1 MANLSNINNHF
12 IVDTSGK
19 GVFGDVASFSSSGQH
34 GPLNVFKSGAAAAI
48 CIDSSGGSGRMYQLR
63 SETNG
68 AFVIYD
74 NPSCDHRMEISSGG
88 EVTFSGNVKVTG
100 AFKDSSGDAGTSG
113 QILSSTATG
122 SNWIDNDTGDVSGSG
137 TTNAVA
143 KFTGAK
149 VIGDGPITFSSND
162 STFAG
167 KILVGVG
174 TTAAASI
181 NAFSTTVST
190 GLHSA
195 LRIISQP
202 SASNYWDIGAT
213 NGASTIL
220 NFYHNANT
228 TPKITF
234 THLGG
239 ATFAGT
245 ISAVGASTFTLNDG
259 IFIKAVNGT
268 NNVAATNVWGYGLY
282 EGASK
287 LGEISLVRDGS
298 NSQMYIGTTG
308 ANQVLRIGSANKVTA
323 LTIDASQNVGIGTDS
338 PDGKLE
344 VAGGTTLGLRITNA
358 GDSSAYD
365 QTRIT
370 YSGYNSGSP
379 EMVFMPLTT
388 PGSGVLNTFFR
399 FRNTNGSST
408 TSNNVANVSIDGEL
422 GIGTDSPVQP
432 LHVNGQVLF
441 RTTTADG
448 GKNRFQLIPGGSSDA
463 ANLYLYYGNSGD
475 GTLSV
480 RINAQGDSYFN
491 GGNVG
496 IGVTSPDAKLDVQ
509 SSGSW
514 GQYGRGSSGDINVE
528 NTNTSVTE
536 GGWISIAGYMGN
548 TANSGFYHMAG
559 ITAKKSTTAG
569 DGNYGGDLSF
579 WTTSG
584 GANGE
589 ANSGMYQ
596 RMTIDSSGDVGIGT
610 TSPSEKLQIVGN
622 TYISGV
628 GNQLLFDTTGALG
641 SNKIKTIND
650 YETVIATDRGSAGF
664 AVIGNSNIRLGFG
677 TNYTNAETDLYINT
691 SGNVGIG
698 ETSPNGKLHIKDGL
712 TCSIDIENTSNTGLG
727 EIAFND
733 PDADDRGAL
742 QYSHNLDA
750 MIFKTDATEQVRIL
764 PTGSFCIGGTAI
776 QAVNAVTF
784 DAGSNGFTITN
795 NTTSGAGNGHEFQA
809 FRRNSTQIGSIVM
822 NGTTGVTYATS
833 SDYRLKEDLQDFNGL
848 DKVSKIPV
856 YDFKWKSDESRSYG
870 VMAHELQ
877 EVLPQ
882 AVSGDKDAEEMQGV
896 DYSKIVPLLVKSIQ
910 ELKARVK
917 ELENK

>member
-1 MANLSNINNHF
+1 MANLTNINGYFN
-12 IVDTSGK
+12 VTNSGLVNVVNGGLYVTKTSGDSIV
-19 GVFGDVASFSSSGQH
+19 GIS
-34 GPLNVFKSGAAAAI
+34 
-48 CIDSSGGSGRMYQLR
+48 SSGGSGKPYYLK
-63 SETNG
+63 SNTSG
-68 AFVIYD
+68 SFLIYD
-74 NPSCDHRMEISSGG
+74 DTACDARLTISSGG
-88 EVTFSGNVKVTG
+88 DATFSGIVTTDKTFVAKGQNV
-100 AFKDSSGDAGTSG
+100 SHGTS
-113 QILSSTATG
+113 QIKISQENTTKSQIRFYGADTSTAGILEFTG
-122 SNWIDNDTGDVSGSG
+122 SSSDGSVGGARVTINADGTTKFHANILVDVINNSANSANIIYRSG
-137 TTNAVA
+137 T
-143 KFTGAK
+143 
-149 VIGDGPITFSSND
+149 
-162 STFAG
+162 ST
-167 KILVGVG
+167 LVGGG
-174 TTAAASI
+174 TTA
-181 NAFSTTVST
+181 NKLYV
-190 GLHSA
+190 L
-195 LRIISQP
+195 
-202 SASNYWDIGAT
+202 D
-213 NGASTIL
+213 NG
-220 NFYHNANT
+220 
-228 TPKITF
+228 
-234 THLGG
+234 
-239 ATFAGT
+239 
-245 ISAVGASTFTLNDG
+245 
-259 IFIKAVNGT
+259 
-268 NNVAATNVWGYGLY
+268 
-282 EGASK
+282 
-287 LGEISLVRDGS
+287 
-298 NSQMYIGTTG
+298 
-308 ANQVLRIGSANKVTA
+308 
-323 LTIDASQNVGIGTDS
+323 NVGIGTDS

-448 GKNRFQLIPGGSSDA
+448 GKNRFQLVPGGSSDA

-698 ETSPNGKLHIKDGL
+698 NTSPSAKLTIDNSISTSYSTTGYAATPANSMLYLNNTNGG
-712 TCSIDIENTSNTGLG
+712 SNTASLINFRTGSGDGVLG
-727 EIAFND
+727 FVEGGGTN
-733 PDADDRGAL
+733 DADFVI
-742 QYSHNLDA
+742 Q
-750 MIFKTDATEQVRIL
+750 TD
-764 PTGSFCIGGTAI
+764 G
-776 QAVNAVTF
+776 
-784 DAGSNGFTITN
+784 GSNGIERFRITN
-795 NTTSGAGNGHEFQA
+795 AGNVGIGTTSPVCGLDVRIISGAQFYNESATESNSNIRCRHEGA
-809 FRRNSTQIGSIVM
+809 ETTSDRATQISFRDDDDNEVGSIKSSGSSTFY
-822 NGTTGVTYATS
+822 NTS
-833 SDYRLKEDLQDFNGL
+833 SDYRLKQNEKDFNGL
-848 DKVSKIPV
+848 DLVDNIKV
-856 YDFKWKSDESRSYG
+856 YDFEWKKDGGKDYG
-870 VMAHELQ
+870 VFAHELQ
-877 EVLPQ
+877 EIVPE
-882 AVSGDKDAEEMQGV
+882 AVSGEKDGEEMQGV
-896 DYSKIVPLLVKSIQ
+896 DYSRLVPILLKSIQ
-910 ELKARVK
+910 ELKAEIE
-917 ELENK
+917 ELKSNKCNCNK

>member
-1 MANLSNINNHF
+1 MANLTNINGYFN
-12 IVDTSGK
+12 VTNSGLVNVVNGGLYVTKTSGDSIV
-19 GVFGDVASFSSSGQH
+19 GIS
-34 GPLNVFKSGAAAAI
+34 
-48 CIDSSGGSGRMYQLR
+48 SSGGSGKPYYLK
-63 SETNG
+63 SNTSG
-68 AFVIYD
+68 SFLIYD
-74 NPSCDHRMEISSGG
+74 DTACDARLTISSGG
-88 EVTFSGNVKVTG
+88 DATFSGIVTTDKTFVAKGQNV
-100 AFKDSSGDAGTSG
+100 SHGTS
-113 QILSSTATG
+113 QIKISQENTTKSQIRFYGADTSTAGILEFTG
-122 SNWIDNDTGDVSGSG
+122 SSSDGSVGGARVTINADGTTKFHANILVDVINNSANSANIIYRSG
-137 TTNAVA
+137 T
-143 KFTGAK
+143 
-149 VIGDGPITFSSND
+149 
-162 STFAG
+162 ST
-167 KILVGVG
+167 LVGGG
-174 TTAAASI
+174 TTA
-181 NAFSTTVST
+181 NKLYV
-190 GLHSA
+190 L
-195 LRIISQP
+195 
-202 SASNYWDIGAT
+202 D
-213 NGASTIL
+213 NG
-220 NFYHNANT
+220 
-228 TPKITF
+228 
-234 THLGG
+234 
-239 ATFAGT
+239 
-245 ISAVGASTFTLNDG
+245 
-259 IFIKAVNGT
+259 
-268 NNVAATNVWGYGLY
+268 
-282 EGASK
+282 
-287 LGEISLVRDGS
+287 
-298 NSQMYIGTTG
+298 
-308 ANQVLRIGSANKVTA
+308 
-323 LTIDASQNVGIGTDS
+323 NVGIGTDS

-448 GKNRFQLIPGGSSDA
+448 GKNRFQLVPGGSSDA

-727 EIAFND
+727 EITFND

-896 DYSKIVPLLVKSIQ
+896 DYSKIVPILVKAIQ
-910 ELKARVK
+910 ELKADNDILKSRI
-917 ELENK
+917 ETLENK

>member
-1 MANLSNINNHF
+1 MANLTNINGYFN
-12 IVDTSGK
+12 VTNSGLVNVVNGGLYVTKTSGDSIV
-19 GVFGDVASFSSSGQH
+19 GIS
-34 GPLNVFKSGAAAAI
+34 
-48 CIDSSGGSGRMYQLR
+48 SSGGSGKPYYLK
-63 SETNG
+63 SNTSG
-68 AFVIYD
+68 SFLIYD
-74 NPSCDHRMEISSGG
+74 DTACDARLTISSGG
-88 EVTFSGNVKVTG
+88 DATFSGIVTTDKTFVAKGQNV
-100 AFKDSSGDAGTSG
+100 SHGTS
-113 QILSSTATG
+113 QIKISQENTTKSQIRFYGADTSTAGILEFTG
-122 SNWIDNDTGDVSGSG
+122 SSSDGSVGGARVTINADGTTKFHANILVDVINNSANSANIIYRSG
-137 TTNAVA
+137 T
-143 KFTGAK
+143 
-149 VIGDGPITFSSND
+149 
-162 STFAG
+162 ST
-167 KILVGVG
+167 LVGGG
-174 TTAAASI
+174 TTA
-181 NAFSTTVST
+181 NKLYV
-190 GLHSA
+190 L
-195 LRIISQP
+195 
-202 SASNYWDIGAT
+202 D
-213 NGASTIL
+213 NG
-220 NFYHNANT
+220 
-228 TPKITF
+228 
-234 THLGG
+234 
-239 ATFAGT
+239 
-245 ISAVGASTFTLNDG
+245 
-259 IFIKAVNGT
+259 
-268 NNVAATNVWGYGLY
+268 
-282 EGASK
+282 
-287 LGEISLVRDGS
+287 
-298 NSQMYIGTTG
+298 
-308 ANQVLRIGSANKVTA
+308 
-323 LTIDASQNVGIGTDS
+323 NVGIGTDS

-536 GGWISIAGYMGN
+536 GGWIGIAGYMGN
-548 TANSGFYHMAG
+548 PANSGFYHMAG

-698 ETSPNGKLHIKDGL
+698 NTSPSAKLTIDNSISTSYSTTGYAATPANSMLYLNNTNGG
-712 TCSIDIENTSNTGLG
+712 SNTASLINFRTGSGDGVLG
-727 EIAFND
+727 FVEGGGTN
-733 PDADDRGAL
+733 DADFVI
-742 QYSHNLDA
+742 Q
-750 MIFKTDATEQVRIL
+750 TD
-764 PTGSFCIGGTAI
+764 G
-776 QAVNAVTF
+776 
-784 DAGSNGFTITN
+784 GSNGIERFRITN
-795 NTTSGAGNGHEFQA
+795 AGNVGIGTTSPVCGLDVRIISGAQFYNESATESNSNIRCRHEGA
-809 FRRNSTQIGSIVM
+809 ETTSDRATQISFRDDGDNEVGSIKSSGSSTFY
-822 NGTTGVTYATS
+822 NTS
-833 SDYRLKEDLQDFNGL
+833 SDYRLKQNEKDFNGL
-848 DKVSKIPV
+848 DLVDNIKV
-856 YDFKWKSDESRSYG
+856 YDFEWKKDGGKDYG
-870 VMAHELQ
+870 VFAHELQ
-877 EVLPQ
+877 EIVPE
-882 AVSGDKDAEEMQGV
+882 AVSGEKDGEEMQGV
-896 DYSKIVPLLVKSIQ
+896 DYSRLVPILLKSIQ
-910 ELKARVK
+910 ELKAEIE
-917 ELENK
+917 ELKSNKCNCNK

>member
-1 MANLSNINNHF
+1 MANLTNINGYFN
-12 IVDTSGK
+12 VTNSGLVNVVNGGLYVTKTSGDSIV
-19 GVFGDVASFSSSGQH
+19 GIS
-34 GPLNVFKSGAAAAI
+34 
-48 CIDSSGGSGRMYQLR
+48 SSGGSGKPYYLK
-63 SETNG
+63 SNTSG
-68 AFVIYD
+68 SFLIYD
-74 NPSCDHRMEISSGG
+74 DTACDARLTISSGG
-88 EVTFSGNVKVTG
+88 DATFSGIVTTDKTFVAKGQNV
-100 AFKDSSGDAGTSG
+100 SHGTS
-113 QILSSTATG
+113 QIKISQENTTKSQIRFYGADTSTAGILEFTG
-122 SNWIDNDTGDVSGSG
+122 SSSDGSVGGARVTINADGTTKFHANILVDVINNSANSANIIYRSG
-137 TTNAVA
+137 T
-143 KFTGAK
+143 
-149 VIGDGPITFSSND
+149 
-162 STFAG
+162 ST
-167 KILVGVG
+167 LVGGG
-174 TTAAASI
+174 TTA
-181 NAFSTTVST
+181 NKLYV
-190 GLHSA
+190 L
-195 LRIISQP
+195 
-202 SASNYWDIGAT
+202 D
-213 NGASTIL
+213 NG
-220 NFYHNANT
+220 
-228 TPKITF
+228 
-234 THLGG
+234 
-239 ATFAGT
+239 
-245 ISAVGASTFTLNDG
+245 
-259 IFIKAVNGT
+259 
-268 NNVAATNVWGYGLY
+268 
-282 EGASK
+282 
-287 LGEISLVRDGS
+287 
-298 NSQMYIGTTG
+298 
-308 ANQVLRIGSANKVTA
+308 
-323 LTIDASQNVGIGTDS
+323 NVGIGTDS

-698 ETSPNGKLHIKDGL
+698 NTSPSAKLTIDNSISTSYSTTGYAATPANSMLYLNNTNGG
-712 TCSIDIENTSNTGLG
+712 SNTASLINFRTGSGDGVLG
-727 EIAFND
+727 FVEGGGTN
-733 PDADDRGAL
+733 DADFVI
-742 QYSHNLDA
+742 Q
-750 MIFKTDATEQVRIL
+750 TD
-764 PTGSFCIGGTAI
+764 G
-776 QAVNAVTF
+776 
-784 DAGSNGFTITN
+784 GSNGIERFRITN
-795 NTTSGAGNGHEFQA
+795 AGNVGIGTTSPVCGLDVRIISGAQFYNESATESNSNIRCRHEGA
-809 FRRNSTQIGSIVM
+809 ETTSDRATQISFRDDDDNEVGSIKSSGSSTFY
-822 NGTTGVTYATS
+822 NTS
-833 SDYRLKEDLQDFNGL
+833 SDYRLKQNEKDFNGL
-848 DKVSKIPV
+848 DLVDNIKV
-856 YDFKWKSDESRSYG
+856 YDFEWKKDGGKDYG
-870 VMAHELQ
+870 VFAHELQ
-877 EVLPQ
+877 EIVPE
-882 AVSGDKDAEEMQGV
+882 AVSGEKDGEEMQGV
-896 DYSKIVPLLVKSIQ
+896 DYSRLVPILLKSIQ
-910 ELKARVK
+910 ELKAEIE
-917 ELENK
+917 ELKSNKCNCNK